1 MPEPDESSS
10 GSSWPTASEDS
21 SNTPAPPFQWTLK
34 TKHEEDQEY
43 LTRLGIHI
51 FIYSG
56 LLALNT
62 HLLEAKLKQIQLP
75 DPKMRDPAQK
85 SPAAETSDIGS
96 DSDSTSGSLEGGNEQ
111 HAAVVDDDPGIH
123 LLYDQPE
130 EAPKSPSPS
139 PPAHVVVMDPPD
151 PADPTAII
159 PLDSNGEPEHDPQH
173 EPEPANQ
180 PPPVKSRLVH
190 FRSRVRI
197 ASTTRSAANH
207 GSRSSSISESSSLSA
222 PLRGPTEESI
232 LSRGA
237 AGRIFGVGP
246 VSAAHAAGNGI
257 RPGESLSEMMTSEA
271 ASLWLNRRRP
281 GSARGRTV
289 RKGRSRRANSEEA
302 RTDPDDEADERTGLV
317 KQPRV
322 ARYGATPQMSTT
334 LVARE
339 VDVDAELD
347 RARRAARKTEEDVI
361 FGPWPKRLMNW
372 NWWLYKVEQLTCG
385 LCADDPYAE

>member
-10 GSSWPTASEDS
+10 GSSWPTTSGDS
-21 SNTPAPPFQWTLK
+21 NNTPAPPFQWTLK

-43 LTRLGIHI
+43 LTRL
-51 FIYSG
+51 
-56 LLALNT
+56 
-62 HLLEAKLKQIQLP
+62 EAKLKQIQLP
-75 DPKMRDPAQK
+75 DPKMRDPAQR
-85 SPAAETSDIGS
+85 SPAAEPSDIGS
-96 DSDSTSGSLEGGNEQ
+96 DSDSTSGTFEADNE
-111 HAAVVDDDPGIH
+111 HPVPVVDDDPGIH
-123 LLYDQPE
+123 LLYDQRGE
-130 EAPKSPSPS
+130 SPKSHSPS

-159 PLDSNGEPEHDPQH
+159 PLDSNGELQH

-257 RPGESLSEMMTSEA
+257 HPGESLSEMMSTEA
-271 ASLWLNRRRP
+271 ASLWLNRRRSGP
-281 GSARGRTV
+281 ARGRTT
-289 RKGRSRRANSEEA
+289 RKGRGRRANSEEA
-302 RTDPDDEADERTGLV
+302 RTDPGDEADERTGLV
-317 KQPRV
+317 KHPRV